1 MANPQFSLQKLWFYV
16 HPTLHTLSL
25 LHSLILSLTREDP
38 LPSAASSVASSS
50 SEDEEYQ
57 ARNEALGLA
66 PNLKNIVKNM
76 TLNSEHDLAVRTPPK
91 GGEVLAQLHK
101 LTQAHAGD
109 PRAQAVY
116 GALLRDSSRPYAR
129 VLRRWCEQ
137 GYLEDPYDEFMVRES
152 RFIDRG
158 ILERDYVDEYWERRY
173 TVRAHGTLSSDLGLT
188 LLVAAGWVYDYHQ

>member
-1 MANPQFSLQKLWFYV
+1 M

-25 LHSLILSLTREDP
+25 LHTLIIALSRDNQPT
-38 LPSAASSVASSS
+38 ATSSSDEPSS
-50 SEDEEYQ
+50 SEDEEAQ

-76 TLNSEHDLAVRTPPK
+76 TLDSEDDVASKNPPK
-91 GGEVLAQLHK
+91 GGEVLAQLH
-101 LTQAHAGD
+101 TVAQVHAGD
-109 PRAQAVY
+109 PKAQAVY
-116 GALLRDSSRPYAR
+116 GSLLRDASKPYAR
-129 VLRRWCEQ
+129 VLRRWCDR

-173 TVRAHGTLSSDLGLT
+173 TVC
-188 LLVAAGWVYDYHQ
+188 